1 MKSWLVVALL
11 ATACS
16 TKQKTTATDKM
27 YDDPGRRTEM
37 IEATLRVFDE
47 HPEYVDD
54 MVRLTLRHPKTL
66 KRQFEAT
73 ARALSDDDVAR
84 MNAEALVQH
93 PRGLERVQIATLD
106 AAQDKP
112 KARRAIVDA
121 MQQRSDLAA
130 DMLVENPKE
139 LGSIS
144 KSILTKAWEKGETKE
159 ILEKTLEAVKDPKAA
174 ARKSWRPKR

>member
-1 MKSWLVVALL
+1 ML
-11 ATACS
+11 
-16 TKQKTTATDKM
+16 
-27 YDDPGRRTEM
+27 
-37 IEATLRVFDE
+37 EATLRVMDE
-47 HPEYVDD
+47 HPEYVDE

-73 ARALSDDDVAR
+73 ARALSDEDVAR
-84 MNAEALVQH
+84 VNAEALVDH

-106 AAQDKP
+106 AAKDKP

-121 MQQRSDLAA
+121 MQQRSDIAA
-130 DMLVENPKE
+130 DMLVDQPKE

-144 KSILTKAWEKGETKE
+144 KSILTKAWQKGETKE

-174 ARKSWRPKR
+174 ARNSWRPKK